1 MGDAEV
7 GEDDG
12 IYEELAKQTER
23 KIKMRRRAL
32 LVSTAVIFTLT
43 AILLFIS
50 VAQIQGYQV
59 TPPPPPPLH
68 PPLTSYD
75 CEELECEE
83 TDWECLALICPQGW
97 HYNHS
102 QHRCYL
108 PEGQASKDFLYK

>member
-59 TPPPPPPLH
+59 TPTPAPSPPPSPH
-68 PPLTSYD
+68 
-75 CEELECEE
+75 
-83 TDWECLALICPQGW
+83 LI
-97 HYNHS
+97 
-102 QHRCYL
+102 
-108 PEGQASKDFLYK
+108 